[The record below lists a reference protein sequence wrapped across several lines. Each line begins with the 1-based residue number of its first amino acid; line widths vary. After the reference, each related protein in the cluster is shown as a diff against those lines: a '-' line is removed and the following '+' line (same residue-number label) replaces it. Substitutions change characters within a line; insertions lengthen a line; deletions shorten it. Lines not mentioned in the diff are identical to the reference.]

1 MDENKWEYNYS
12 SSDNTAGDTGYP
24 NVGSSGMNTAN
35 QYNNEPEPQ
44 QASAVPDSGSTVP
57 PTEVPPQQPAA
68 PEPPKKKKHHVNGGK
83 VARSAVALVLAAVM
97 GFAGGYV
104 GSQMNGSKVVIQQVA
119 PSGSS
124 SSSGSDSSITSASAS
139 GSGLT
144 TEQVADLVSP
154 SVVVITTEQVVYSQW
169 SWYGQSQVESGAGS
183 GVIISSDGYILTCDH
198 VVSGASNITVTIGDK
213 DYTATVVGE
222 DSTSDIAVI
231 KIDADGLTPAIV
243 GDSDKLAVGDNVL
256 AVGNPLGELGGTVTS
271 GIVSAL
277 NRSVSIQSSSSVN
290 TMSLIQMDA
299 SVSPGNSGGGLF
311 NMNGELIG
319 IVNAKSSSSDAE
331 GLGFA
336 IPINDAI
343 KVAQDLLEN
352 GYVTGRPYMGIT
364 YLAVTDA
371 QTAAQLGVNAYG
383 IYVVDVVSGGPAD
396 KAGLK
401 AGDRIVS
408 IDNTEVA
415 QKTDLGTLMQE
426 HSAGDTLSITVAR
439 DGQMQTV
446 SLTLGEKNAANSG
459 NGTNGAS
466 RQEKSAESAPQQNPQ
481 G

>member
-1 MDENKWEYNYS
+1 MDENKWEYDYS
-12 SSDNTAGDTGYP
+12 SSNNSAGDTGYP

-35 QYNNEPEPQ
+35 TASSFSESTGASGGATPPPAQPQ
-44 QASAVPDSGSTVP
+44 NAA
-57 PTEVPPQQPAA
+57 PAA
-68 PEPPKKKKHHVNGGK
+68 PKKPKKNAGK
-83 VARSAVALVLAAVM
+83 AAKSIVALVLAAAM
-97 GFAGGYV
+97 GFMGGFV
-104 GSQMNGSKVVIQQVA
+104 GARFGGGSKVVIQQVERSDSA
-119 PSGSS
+119 AADSESAAGGTSV
-124 SSSGSDSSITSASAS
+124 SSGM
-139 GSGLT
+139 T
-144 TEQVADLVSP
+144 TAQVAKTVSP

-183 GVIISSDGYILTCDH
+183 GVIISSDGYILTCAH
-198 VVSGASNITVTIGDK
+198 VVSGASNITVSIGDK
-213 DYTATVVGE
+213 DYPATLVGE
-222 DSTSDIAVI
+222 DTTSDIAVV
-231 KIDADGLTPAIV
+231 KVDATGLTPATV
-243 GDSDKLAVGDNVL
+243 GNSDNLKVGESVM

-277 NRSVSIQSSSSVN
+277 NRSVSIQGSSSVN

-311 NMNGELIG
+311 NMNGELVG

-396 KAGLK
+396 QAGLK
-401 AGDRIVS
+401 AGDRIIS

-426 HSAGDTLSITVAR
+426 HSAGDTLSITIAR

-446 SLTLGEKNAANSG
+446 SLTLGEKNASNSG
-459 NGTNGAS
+459 SASTNGAA
-466 RQEKSAESAPQQNPQ
+466 RQETPSESAPQQDPQ